1 VIYLKI
7 RIPLIFILIILLG
20 GCFVNSENYDQETID
35 RAKETVENYINNNYK
50 DIKSI
55 EIKDVYENPMGELT
69 VDGTVNESSKFN
81 IGLESDFTIGSI
93 GRGKGFPD
101 KKDECKDKVCD
112 Y

>member
-1 VIYLKI
+1 M
-7 RIPLIFILIILLG
+7 
-20 GCFVNSENYDQETID
+20 NSENYNQETINK
-35 RAKETVENYINNNYK
+35 AKETVESYINNNYK

-101 KKDECKDKVCD
+101 KKDECQNKTCD